1 MNFISHKLSALKK
14 KTAALQEALTHYLSV
29 NASTLAASLAY
40 YTLFSLAP
48 LLIIAVAIVGFV
60 YGKEAAEGQIIDQ
73 LSDYIGPRTAHF
85 LQQLIL
91 RSFTPASGITATV
104 ISSGILIY
112 GASTIFSQLRF
123 SLNTIWNVRQKNKLS
138 VIEWIKMMAFPCL
151 LVIMSGFVLLASTIV
166 NTLIQTL
173 AMEIDKALHSSFLIV
188 QASSFFIDLGITTV
202 IFALIFKYVS
212 SAIVAWRVVW
222 IGALFTASLFSLLK
236 IFLVFYFS
244 RAAHISIYGAAA
256 SLVILLLWLNY
267 TSQVIFLG
275 AEFIRM
281 YSIQIKCPII
291 PSSYAS
297 YIKSPN

>member
-1 MNFISHKLSALKK
+1 MMKFISRKLSTLKK
-14 KTAALQEALTHYLSV
+14 KTAALQEALSHYLSV

-60 YGKEAAEGQIIDQ
+60 YGKDAAEGHIIGQ
-73 LSDYIGPRTAHF
+73 LSDYIGPRTARF
-85 LQQLIL
+85 LQELIL

-104 ISSGILIY
+104 ISGGILIY

-123 SLNTIWNVRQKNKLS
+123 SLNVIWNVRQKNKLS
-138 VIEWIKMMAFPCL
+138 VVEWIKMMAFPCL
-151 LVIMSGFVLLASTIV
+151 LVIMSGFVLLASTII

-173 AMEIDKALHSSFLIV
+173 AQRVDNTVHGSLFII
-188 QASSFFIDLGITTV
+188 QAVSFFIDLGVTAI
-202 IFALIFKYVS
+202 IFALLYKYVS
-212 SAIVAWRVVW
+212 SAVVAWRVVW
-222 IGALFTASLFSLLK
+222 VGALFTASLFSLLK
-236 IFLVFYFS
+236 IFLFFYFS
-244 RAAHISIYGAAA
+244 RTAHISIYGAAA

-281 YSIQIKCPII
+281 YSLQIKCPIV

-297 YIKSPN
+297 YR